1 MWMIARVGLGTGTLD
16 SSKWWIVWVFKNIS
30 SLVSFMTY
38 QSHFVWKLWIFTKSD
53 SILFE
58 ISLKFSQFSRSAPR
72 ARYLCQ
78 INRFSH
84 KTSKF
89 SYTFHKLFSSCN
101 ICPPFKPKKE
111 NTGLLFTLDYR
122 IWRVWKE
129 PGHVTGSLNS
139 WDHVQVG
146 NFSPHFYHFSCCSDF
161 FLRVDYD

>member
-1 MWMIARVGLGTGTLD
+1 MFEFLKIFPV
-16 SSKWWIVWVFKNIS
+16 
-30 SLVSFMTY
+30 SLVLWHINLTSFENFEYSQNLT
-38 QSHFVWKLWIFTKSD
+38 QFCPNFT
-53 SILFE
+53 
-58 ISLKFSQFSRSAPR
+58 KFSQFSRSATR

-78 INRFSH
+78 INWFSH

-89 SYTFHKLFSSCN
+89 SYTFQKLLFRSCN

-146 NFSPHFYHFSCCSDF
+146 NFSQHFYHFSCCSDF